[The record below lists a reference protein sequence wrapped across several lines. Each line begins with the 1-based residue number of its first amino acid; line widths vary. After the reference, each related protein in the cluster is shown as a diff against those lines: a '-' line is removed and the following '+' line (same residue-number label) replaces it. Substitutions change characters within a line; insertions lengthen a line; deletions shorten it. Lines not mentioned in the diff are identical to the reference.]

1 MAAGRPHGEDAMTKA
16 KWLSLVAALLLAF
29 AAPAS
34 AQTYPSGTIKIMV
47 GFTPGGTTDII
58 ARDVAIELEKAWHNT
73 VIVENRAGANGALAA
88 AQLAKAAPDGYTL
101 MMVVSGHITNP
112 LIMANAGYD
121 PLKDFT
127 NISLLASSPL
137 LIFAHPGFA
146 VNDIKSAIA
155 LAKEKPNTIGYATP
169 GVGSIQQL
177 SMELLSYL
185 SGAKFLHVPYR
196 GGAPALNDTIA
207 GHVPISV
214 LSVFQVLPLI
224 QDGKLKPLAVTALKR
239 SDVLPDTQTVAEAGV
254 ANYEAS
260 LLFGLIAPAGLPPD
274 VLKKI
279 NAEVVRIINDPGM
292 KKKLAAQGVLP
303 IASSPDEFTA
313 VIKAEQQKWAGVI
326 KAANIK
332 E

>member
-1 MAAGRPHGEDAMTKA
+1 MR
-16 KWLSLVAALLLAF
+16 KWEGGMPRRNWRSIATALLLF
-29 AAPAS
+29 AASS
-34 AQTYPSGTIKIMV
+34 ATAQNYPNGTIKILV
-47 GFTPGGTTDII
+47 GFPPGGTTDII
-58 ARDVAIELEKAWHNT
+58 ARDVGQELEKAWHQT
-73 VIVENRAGANGALAA
+73 VIVENRAGANGAIAA
-88 AQLAKAAPDGYTL
+88 AQLAKLPPDGQTL
-101 MMVVSGHITNP
+101 MTIVSGHITNP
-112 LIMANAGYD
+112 LIMPNAGYD
-121 PLKDFT
+121 AIKDFT
-127 NISLLASSPL
+127 AISLLASSPL
-137 LIFAHPGFA
+137 LIFAHPSFPA
-146 VNDIKSAIA
+146 SDIKSAIA
-155 LAKEKPNTIGYATP
+155 LAKEKPNSIGYATP

-239 SDVLPDTQTVAEAGV
+239 SDVLPNVQTVAEAGV

-260 LLFGLIAPAGLPPD
+260 LLFGLIAPAGMPPA
-274 VLKKI
+274 VVTKI
-279 NAEVVRIINDPGM
+279 NAEVTRIIKDPAM
-292 KKKLAAQGVLP
+292 QKKLAAQGVLP
-303 IASSPDEFTA
+303 IASTPAEFTA
-313 VIKAEQQKWAGVI
+313 VIKAEQEKWAQVI

>member
-1 MAAGRPHGEDAMTKA
+1 MTKA
-16 KWLSLVAALLLAF
+16 KRLSLAAALLLAF

-127 NISLLASSPL
+127 NVSLLASSPL

-146 VNDIKSAIA
+146 ANDIKGAIA
-155 LAKEKPNTIGYATP
+155 LAKAKPNTIGYATP

-279 NAEVVRIINDPGM
+279 NAEVVRIINEPEM

-303 IASSPDEFTA
+303 IASSPEAFTG

>member
-1 MAAGRPHGEDAMTKA
+1 MTKA
-16 KWLSLVAALLLAF
+16 KWLSLAAALLLAF
-29 AAPAS
+29 AASAS

-146 VNDIKSAIA
+146 ANDIKGAIA

-279 NAEVVRIINDPGM
+279 NAEVVRIINEPGM

-303 IASSPDEFTA
+303 IASSPEEFTG
-313 VIKAEQQKWAGVI
+313 VIKSEQQKWAGVI

>member
-1 MAAGRPHGEDAMTKA
+1 MARG
-16 KWLSLVAALLLAF
+16 KWSGPWLILLAATLLPAGHG
-29 AAPAS
+29 AA
-34 AQTYPSGTIKIMV
+34 AQGFPNGTIKILV
-47 GFTPGGTTDII
+47 GFPPGGTTDII
-58 ARDVAIELEKAWHNT
+58 ARDVGQELEKAWHNT

-88 AQLAKAAPDGYTL
+88 AQLAKMPADGQTL
-101 MMVVSGHITNP
+101 MMIVSGHITNP

-121 PLKDFT
+121 ALKDFS

-146 VNDIKSAIA
+146 ASDIKGAIA

-207 GHVPISV
+207 GHVPLSV

-224 QDGKLKPLAVTALKR
+224 QDGKLKPLAVTALQR
-239 SDVLPDTQTVAEAGV
+239 NDVLPNVQTVAEAGV

-260 LLFGLIAPAGLPPD
+260 LLFGLIAPAGLPPA
-274 VLKKI
+274 VLAKI
-279 NAEVVRIINDPGM
+279 NAEVTRIIKAPEM
-292 KKKLAAQGVLP
+292 QKKLAAQGVLP
-303 IASSPDEFTA
+303 IASTPDEFTGVIKREQEKWA
-313 VIKAEQQKWAGVI
+313 LVIKAS
-326 KAANIK
+326 NIK

>member
-1 MAAGRPHGEDAMTKA
+1 MTKP
-16 KWLSLVAALLLAF
+16 KWLLLA
-29 AAPAS
+29 ASLLLICVAPAS
-34 AQTYPSGTIKIMV
+34 AQTYPSGQIKIMV
-47 GFTPGGTTDII
+47 GFPPGGTTDII
-58 ARDVAIELEKAWHNT
+58 ARDVGMELEKAWHTT

-88 AQLAKAAPDGYTL
+88 AQLARMPADGHTL

-127 NISLLASSPL
+127 NVSLLASSPL

-146 VNDIKSAIA
+146 ANDIKGAIA
-155 LAKEKPNTIGYATP
+155 LAKAKPNTIGYATP

-279 NAEVVRIINDPGM
+279 NTEVVRIINDPEM

-303 IASSPDEFTA
+303 IASTPDEFTA

>member
-1 MAAGRPHGEDAMTKA
+1 MTKA
-16 KWLSLVAALLLAF
+16 KWLSLAAALLLAS
-29 AAPAS
+29 AVPAS
-34 AQTYPSGTIKIMV
+34 AQTYPSGQIKIMI
-47 GFTPGGTTDII
+47 GFPPGGTTDII
-58 ARDVAIELEKAWHNT
+58 ARDVAIELEKAWHTT

-88 AQLAKAAPDGYTL
+88 AQLARMPADGHTL

-127 NISLLASSPL
+127 NVSLLASSPL

-146 VNDIKSAIA
+146 ANDIKGAIA

-260 LLFGLIAPAGLPPD
+260 LLFGLIAPAGLPRD
-274 VLKKI
+274 VLKKV
-279 NAEVVRIINDPGM
+279 NAEVVRIINEPEM

-303 IASSPDEFTA
+303 IASTPAAFTD

-326 KAANIK
+326 KAAKIK

>member
-1 MAAGRPHGEDAMTKA
+1 M
-16 KWLSLVAALLLAF
+16 
-29 AAPAS
+29 
-34 AQTYPSGTIKIMV
+34 
-47 GFTPGGTTDII
+47 
-58 ARDVAIELEKAWHNT
+58 EKAWHQT

-88 AQLAKAAPDGYTL
+88 AQLAKLPPDGQTL
-101 MMVVSGHITNP
+101 MMIVSGHITNP
-112 LIMANAGYD
+112 LVSPSAGYD
-121 PLKDFT
+121 VLKDFT

-146 VNDIKSAIA
+146 ANDIKGAIA

-239 SDVLPDTQTVAEAGV
+239 SDVLPNVQTVAEAGV

-260 LLFGLIAPAGLPPD
+260 LLFGLIAPAGLPPA
-274 VLKKI
+274 VLAKI
-279 NAEVVRIINDPGM
+279 NAEVTRIINAPEM
-292 KKKLAAQGVLP
+292 QKKLAAQGVLP
-303 IASSPDEFTA
+303 IASTPAEFTA
-313 VIKAEQQKWAGVI
+313 RDEDRAGEVGGGHQGGEHQGVAI
-326 KAANIK
+326 TRALVHRTSRCAVWGVSLAHSLQPAGSWPKPSARCRHAPSPW
-332 E
+332 

>member
-1 MAAGRPHGEDAMTKA
+1 M
-16 KWLSLVAALLLAF
+16 
-29 AAPAS
+29 PA
-34 AQTYPSGTIKIMV
+34 
-47 GFTPGGTTDII
+47 
-58 ARDVAIELEKAWHNT
+58 
-73 VIVENRAGANGALAA
+73 
-88 AQLAKAAPDGYTL
+88 
-101 MMVVSGHITNP
+101 
-112 LIMANAGYD
+112 
-121 PLKDFT
+121 
-127 NISLLASSPL
+127 
-137 LIFAHPGFA
+137 
-146 VNDIKSAIA
+146 NDIKGAIA

-279 NAEVVRIINDPGM
+279 NAEVVRIINEPEM

-303 IASSPDEFTA
+303 IASTPEDFTG
-313 VIKAEQQKWAGVI
+313 VIKAEQQKWADVI